1 MPLVDILNKIKSVY
15 RKLARHRRSKN
26 SNKLTKESLTTSL
39 PKSEIS
45 YAERA
50 YMKQINNNTNDDNN
64 DDTYDNKI
72 RDKISDIRMILDRL
86 GNTIIKNEKKLQES
100 FMK

>member
-1 MPLVDILNKIKSVY
+1 MPLVYILNKIKSVY
-15 RKLARHRRSKN
+15 RKLARLRRSKN
-26 SNKLTKESLTTSL
+26 SNKLTKESLITSL
-39 PKSEIS
+39 LKSEIS
-45 YAERA
+45 FAERA